1 MVNLKQYQEIIE
13 SLLREIYSYD
23 VGQNNDGIESEI
35 IIDRENNHY
44 LLVDVGWNSE
54 QEYVYGTFI
63 HIDIKGD
70 KIWIQ
75 RNNTEIN
82 LAELLVE
89 KGVNKEDIVIGLH
102 SPFMR
107 QFSGY
112 SAS

>member
-1 MVNLKQYQEIIE
+1 MDNLTNYRQIVQDLLKEIHGFDTSVN
-13 SLLREIYSYD
+13 D
-23 VGQNNDGIESEI
+23 NGIESQLI
-35 IIDRENNHY
+35 FDTQHDHY
-44 LLVDVGWNSE
+44 LLVDVGWNE

-82 LAELLVE
+82 LTSYLLE
-89 KGVNKEDIVIGLH
+89 KGVKKEDIILGLH

-107 QFSGY
+107 QFSDYGV
-112 SAS
+112 A